1 MATKRYEFQPPTNIV
16 AIRSSILQRL
26 KKRTSVITPPTPPP
40 QANEY
45 EEKLSFLHLDN
56 GLPSPPI
63 ETCCFEE
70 EEEATA
76 TATADMVVNV
86 LMELSAPS
94 SSSSPSLSSFAAPAP
109 TNNTTTPVASTDK
122 QTSAPVVVESSAV
135 IRERIRLLKEEKHKL
150 FQVMKDLLSTPPIKE
165 EETEQEKARQQ
176 PSPVSAN
183 VNVNARPVIRS
194 RSISHSEST
203 RPISRYYDRPRFYN
217 NNGYYPYQ
225 PSSSATVSYND
236 KEKRKK
242 KN

>member
-1 MATKRYEFQPPTNIV
+1 MATQRYEFQPPTNIV

-26 KKRTSVITPPTPPP
+26 KKRTSNVITPPTPPP

-45 EEKLSFLHLDN
+45 EEKLAYLHLDN

-70 EEEATA
+70 EEDTTTTTTTIAKV
-76 TATADMVVNV
+76 DMVVNV
-86 LMELSAPS
+86 VELTPS
-94 SSSSPSLSSFAAPAP
+94 SCAPADTKLESSS
-109 TNNTTTPVASTDK
+109 
-122 QTSAPVVVESSAV
+122 V

-165 EETEQEKARQQ
+165 EAEQKQQ
-176 PSPVSAN
+176 QQSSPVTT
-183 VNVNARPVIRS
+183 RPVIRS

-225 PSSSATVSYND
+225 PSANVSFIYIFI
-236 KEKRKK
+236 
-242 KN
+242 